1 MGKRNDLDFFFFIFI
16 FEFNCKLICG
26 SAVQNL
32 PAVQEIRVRFLGQE
46 DLPEEEMATHFNIL
60 AWEIPRTEEPCRL
73 QSMRSQRL
81 GQD

>member
-16 FEFNCKLICG
+16 FEFNCKHICG